1 MSTAEH
7 PFTLNPHRTLFALA
21 LPVLISL
28 IAEPLT
34 GLVDTFFIAR
44 LGAGSLAALG
54 VAAALL
60 SSVFWLFNF
69 LGIGTQTEVARL
81 QGSGERARAAEASGT
96 AILLAL
102 LIGTGLALACWP
114 WLDTAA
120 GWMGADAE
128 IAAGTVTYLKLRLLG
143 APATLVMFAA
153 FGALRGLQDMR
164 TPLRIALASNA
175 LNVLLDAILIFGWGP
190 VPALGIAGAAWAS
203 TASQWL
209 AGVWAA
215 AAARRRLGP
224 ARQLH
229 WEQTRRLLRVG
240 GDLVVRTG
248 SLLLFLVLATRVATR
263 AGASAGAAHQ
273 VVRQV
278 WLLSALAL
286 DALAVSAQSLIGFF
300 SGAGDVVR
308 ARRVAAVICRWGLAT
323 GAGLALIMLGL
334 TSAAR
339 IWLVPASAHVLFVA
353 AWQVAALSQPLAAL
367 SFVTDGIHWGMADY
381 RYLRNGMLAATG
393 LGSLALLSIDVEAA
407 HALTQVWVATAG
419 WLALRMAFGL
429 ARIWPGLGG
438 PLKRGA
444 TRTAPLG

>member
-1 MSTAEH
+1 MSPDDH
-7 PFTLNPHRTLFALA
+7 PFTLNPHRTFFALA

-34 GLVDTFFIAR
+34 GLVDTFFISR
-44 LGAGSLAALG
+44 LGAVPLAALG
-54 VAAALL
+54 AAAALL
-60 SSVFWLFNF
+60 SGVFWVFNF

-81 QGSGERARAAEASGT
+81 QGSGERALAGEVSGT
-96 AILLAL
+96 AMLLAL
-102 LIGTGLALACWP
+102 LLGTGLALACWP

-120 GWMGADAE
+120 RWMGADAE
-128 IAAGTVTYLKLRLLG
+128 MGAGAVTYLELRLLG

-153 FGALRGLQDMR
+153 FGTLRGLQDMR

-175 LNVLLDAILIFGWGP
+175 LNVLLDSILIFGWGP

-203 TASQWL
+203 TVSQWL

-215 AAARRRLGP
+215 VAARRRLGP
-224 ARQLH
+224 ARHLR
-229 WEQTRRLLRVG
+229 WEQARRLLRVG

-248 SLLLFLVLATRVATR
+248 SLLLFLLIATRVATR

-286 DALAVSAQSLIGFF
+286 DALAVSAQSLVGFF
-300 SGAGDVVR
+300 MGAQDVAR
-308 ARRVAAVICRWGLAT
+308 ARGVAAVACRWGLAT
-323 GAGLALIMLGL
+323 GAGLAIVMLGL
-334 TSAAR
+334 GEAAR
-339 IWLVPASAHVLFVA
+339 IGLVPVSARGLFVA

-367 SFVTDGIHWGMADY
+367 SFVTDGIHWGTADY

-393 LGSLALLSIDVEAA
+393 LGVLALLSIDAGAA
-407 HALTQVWVATAG
+407 QALHQVWVVTAG
-419 WLALRMAFGL
+419 GLTVRTAFGL

-438 PLKRGA
+438 PLTVQAR
-444 TRTAPLG
+444 PLG